1 MHNTT
6 QTDRRILWQKNEIGI
21 ARTSNARVRKNLCL
35 TISETRK
42 KIRPDAGSYLLRLE
56 LLLARYCGC
65 VSGKNRIQSPEFD
78 YFRVPLI
85 TGKLKKAIRAI
96 STKTLIYT
104 P

>member
-42 KIRPDAGSYLLRLE
+42 KIRPDRGSYLLWAKTFSWLGMRDS
-56 LLLARYCGC
+56 AR
-65 VSGKNRIQSPEFD
+65 
-78 YFRVPLI
+78 
-85 TGKLKKAIRAI
+85 
-96 STKTLIYT
+96 
-104 P
+104 